1 VRGIRRVGSGGDVEQ
16 RDLVVRAGQ
25 GDHDAFAVLVHGSIT
40 RLDAIA
46 CLILRDTE
54 LARDAVQEAFIR
66 AWRDL
71 PRLREPE
78 RFDAWLHRLT
88 VNACMDASRVQRRRV
103 HEVQLTPLIRHPRT
117 GDGLAALADR
127 DFLDRALRCLPPEQR
142 ALVVLR
148 FHLDLTLPDAAETL
162 GIPLGTAKS
171 RLHRALETLRA
182 LTVAQDLPAA
192 PVGVVERPA

>member
-1 VRGIRRVGSGGDVEQ
+1 MDQ
-16 RDLVVRAGQ
+16 RELVVRAGR
-25 GDHDAFAVLVHGSIT
+25 GDHDAFAVLVHGSVT

-46 CLILRDTE
+46 RLILRDTE

-88 VNACMDASRVQRRRV
+88 VNACMDATRIQRRRV
-103 HEVQLTPLIRHPRT
+103 HEVQLTPLVRHPWV
-117 GDGLAALADR
+117 GDGTATLADR
-127 DFLDRALRCLPPEQR
+127 DLLDRALRYLPPEQR
-142 ALVVLR
+142 ALIVLR

-171 RLHRALETLRA
+171 RLHRALDTLRTLTETDDRYGA
-182 LTVAQDLPAA
+182 LASDL
-192 PVGVVERPA
+192 ERSA